1 MFQGQKHPE
10 LSPNDD
16 AMSQIQRKALLKM
29 YPTWIKVEAKKFTQ
43 LREKFGK
50 NFLGKLKHT
59 CVDETENPSKKV
71 ALSFRQ
77 WETTSMPPPKA
88 RTLKH
93 IEVLEL
99 NNDDDFSS
107 KPD

>member
-1 MFQGQKHPE
+1 M
-10 LSPNDD
+10 
-16 AMSQIQRKALLKM
+16 
-29 YPTWIKVEAKKFTQ
+29 
-43 LREKFGK
+43 
-50 NFLGKLKHT
+50 KHT
-59 CVDETENPSKKV
+59 CVDETKNPSKNV

-107 KPD
+107 IPIQTMGKSTLPQSTKSFIKFQFF